1 MRRIVSVAPLP
12 RQRLALQW
20 ASGETAEV
28 DLASMFGKGAFA
40 ALKGPRAFAQVEIG
54 ERGRSVFWRDAEG
67 DELDLCADA
76 LWQMAFERPAA
87 AAE

>member
-1 MRRIVSVAPLP
+1 MRRIVSVTPLP

-28 DLASMFGKGAFA
+28 DLASVFSKGVFA
-40 ALKGPRAFAQVEIG
+40 ALKGPRAFARVEIG
-54 ERGRSVFWRDAEG
+54 ERGRSIFWRDAEG

-76 LWQMAFERPAA
+76 LWEIAFERPAE